1 MDSTFLGQ
9 RVMVPREPGEP
20 QSGTIVGETPKLFAV
35 RTETGDVI
43 MVEKRYTY
51 PYDALTVQ
59 RIKDMHGKFSEA
71 KTSLEVAWANLVPL
85 VGEDELH
92 GAKEK
97 LSNIE
102 LLEITRRVVAGQ
114 LKEKQP
120 EFTFEETHVQPL
132 LKGYGNRRGSA
143 SGPVTIVTSVDELY
157 KVKRGDVLVADSV
170 TLDWPW
176 FQATMLASAL
186 VVDSGDSWR
195 RTSFTLSW
203 EVGIPCIRGAVRVAR
218 VLESGDR
225 VRGDNKTTEIL
236 VDGQIVTVDSMRGE
250 VYQGNTLIV

>member
-9 RVMVPREPGEP
+9 KVMVPKEPGEP
-20 QSGTIVGETPKLFAV
+20 QSGTIAGETPTLFAV
-35 RTETGDVI
+35 RTETGDDI

-59 RIKDMHGKFSEA
+59 RIKDMHGKFLEA

-92 GAKEK
+92 RAKEK
-97 LSNIE
+97 LSDIE
-102 LLEITRRVVAGQ
+102 LLEIARRVVAGQ

-120 EFTFEETHVQPL
+120 EFTFEETDVQPL

-143 SGPVTIVTSVDELY
+143 SGPVTIVRSVDELS
-157 KVKRGDVLVADSV
+157 KVKEGDVLVAEVV

-176 FQATMLASAL
+176 FQAAMLASGL
-186 VVDSGDSWR
+186 IVESGDYLR
-195 RTSFTLSW
+195 RRSFTLSW
-203 EVGIPCIRGAVRVAR
+203 EVGIPCIRGAIEVAR
-218 VLESGDR
+218 VLESGGR
-225 VRGDNKTTEIL
+225 INGHKKATEIL
-236 VDGQIVTVDSMRGE
+236 VDGQVVTVDSMRGE
-250 VYQGNTLIV
+250 VYQGSTLIV

>member
-1 MDSTFLGQ
+1 MNSTFLGQ

-20 QSGTIVGETPKLFAV
+20 QSGTIAGETPKLFAV

-51 PYDALTVQ
+51 PYDASTFQ
-59 RIKDMHGKFSEA
+59 RIKDMYRKFSEA
-71 KTSLEVAWANLVPL
+71 KKSLQGDWANLVPL

-92 GAKEK
+92 RAKEK
-97 LSNIE
+97 LSDIE
-102 LLEITRRVVAGQ
+102 LLEIARNVVASQ
-114 LKEKQP
+114 LKQKQP
-120 EFTFEETHVQPL
+120 EFTFEETDVQPL
-132 LKGYGNRRGSA
+132 LMGFGNRRGSA
-143 SGPVTIVTSVDELY
+143 SGPVTIVRSADELS
-157 KVKRGDVLVADSV
+157 KLKEGDVLVADSV
-170 TLDWPW
+170 MLDWPW

-203 EVGIPCIRGAVRVAR
+203 EVGIPCIRGAMGEAR
-218 VLESGDR
+218 VLESGGRINGDR
-225 VRGDNKTTEIL
+225 KATEIL
-236 VDGQIVTVDSMRGE
+236 VDGQLVTVDSMRGE